1 MLELSREDI
10 TADELIEYPKDE
22 RFIKLPIAQYLELL
36 GISAIKSQIALINA
50 INNPKYRFVVAA
62 LSRRQGK
69 TYIANIIGQLVALVP
84 GTNVLIMSPNYSL
97 SQISF
102 DLQRN
107 LIKHFDLEVARDNAK
122 DKIIELTNGST
133 IRMGSV
139 NQVDST
145 VGRSYDLIIF
155 DEAALGDGGMDAFNV
170 ALRPTLD
177 KSTSKCL
184 FISTPRGRNN
194 WFSDFY
200 QRGFSDQYP
209 NWASIRATYHEN
221 PRISQKDIDEAKL
234 GMSKA
239 EFEQEYLASFNT
251 FQGQVWDFNYE
262 ECVANLEELDT
273 SKMDIFAGLDVG
285 YRDPTAFCVIGYD
298 WDEKKYYI
306 LEEYMQAEKTTEQHA
321 ESIQVMIDRW
331 DIEAIYIDSAAQQMR
346 FDLAQNYDISTI
358 NATKSV
364 LDGIASVA
372 TIVDNDS
379 LIVDQ
384 RCKRTLECLDQYQ
397 WNPNENLLV
406 EKPVHNMAS
415 HMADALRYA
424 LYTFVASDITF

>member
-10 TADELIEYPKDE
+10 TAEELIEYPKDE
-22 RFIKLPIAQYLELL
+22 RFIKLPISQYLELL
-36 GISAIKSQIALINA
+36 GITPIRSQVALINA
-50 INNPKYRFVVAA
+50 INNPAYRFVVAA

-84 GTNVLIMSPNYSL
+84 NTNVLIMSPNYAL

-155 DEAALGDGGMDAFNV
+155 DEAALGDAGMDAFNV

-177 KSTSKCL
+177 KPTSKCL

-194 WFSDFY
+194 WFSEFY
-200 QRGFSDQYP
+200 QRGFNDEYD
-209 NWASIRATYHEN
+209 NWVSIRATYHEN
-221 PRISQKDIDEAKL
+221 PRISEKDIAEAKK

-239 EFEQEYLASFNT
+239 EFNQEYLADFNT
-251 FQGQVWDFNYE
+251 FMGQVWDFNYE
-262 ECVANLEELDT
+262 ECVADLEEFNV
-273 SKMDIFAGLDVG
+273 SKMDVFAGLDVG
-285 YRDPTAFCVIGYD
+285 YRDPTAFCVIAYD
-298 WDEKKYYI
+298 WDSETYYI
-306 LEEYMQAEKTTEQHA
+306 LDEYMEAEKTTEQHA
-321 ESIQVMIDRW
+321 EAIQKLINKW
-331 DIEAIYIDSAAQQMR
+331 DIDAIYIDSAAQQMR

-364 LDGIASVA
+364 LDGIASVS
-372 TIVDNDS
+372 TIVDNNK

-384 RCKRTLECLDQYQ
+384 RCDHTLQALDQYQ
-397 WNPNENLLV
+397 WNPNENLLT

>member
-1 MLELSREDI
+1 M
-10 TADELIEYPKDE
+10 
-22 RFIKLPIAQYLELL
+22 ELL
-36 GISAIKSQIALINA
+36 GITPIKSQVALINA
-50 INNPKYRFVVAA
+50 INNPDYRFVVAA

-84 GTNVLIMSPNYSL
+84 NTNVLIMSPNYSL

-155 DEAALGDGGMDAFNV
+155 DEAALGDGGMDAFNI

-177 KSTSKCL
+177 KANSKCI

-194 WFSDFY
+194 WFSEFY
-200 QRGFSDQYP
+200 QRGYNDDYP
-209 NWASIRATYHEN
+209 TWASIRSTYHEN
-221 PRISQKDIDEAKL
+221 PRISQKDIDEAKK

-239 EFEQEYLASFNT
+239 EFNQEYLADFNT
-251 FQGQVWDFNYE
+251 FLGQVWDFDYE

-285 YRDPTAFCVIGYD
+285 YRDPTAFCVIGFD
-298 WDEKKYYI
+298 WDAETYYI
-306 LEEYMQAEKTTEQHA
+306 LDEYMEAEKTTEHHA
-321 ESIQVMIDRW
+321 EVIQGMISKW
-331 DIEAIYIDSAAQQMR
+331 DIDAIYIDSAAQQMR

-372 TIVDNDS
+372 TIVDNS
-379 LIVDQ
+379 KLIVDQ
-384 RCKRTLECLDQYQ
+384 RCEHTLMSLDQYQ
-397 WNPNENLLV
+397 WNPNENLLT

>member
-1 MLELSREDI
+1 MLEISRDNI
-10 TADELIEYPKDE
+10 SSQELTEFPKAE
-22 RFIKLPIAQYLELL
+22 RFIKLPISQYLNLL
-36 GISAIKSQIALINA
+36 GITPINSQIALINA
-50 INNPKYRFVVAA
+50 VNHPQYRFIVAA

-69 TYIANIIGQLVALVP
+69 TYISNIIGQLIALVP
-84 GTNVLIMSPNYSL
+84 GINVLIISPNYAL

-107 LIKHFDLEVARDNAK
+107 LIKHFNLEVTRDNAK

-145 VGRSYDLIIF
+145 VGRSYDLIVF
-155 DEAALGDGGMDAFNV
+155 DEAALSHAGKDAFNT

-177 KSTSKCL
+177 KPNSKCI

-194 WFSDFY
+194 WFAEFY
-200 QRGFSDQYP
+200 DRGFNDEYD
-209 NWASIRATYHEN
+209 NWVSIKATYHEN
-221 PRISQKDIDEAKL
+221 PRISETDIEEAKRT
-234 GMSKA
+234 MSKA

-251 FQGQVWDFNYE
+251 FEGKIWNFNYE

-273 SKMDIFAGLDVG
+273 SKMEIFAGLDVG

-298 WDEKKYYI
+298 WDSEKYHI
-306 LEEYMQAEKTTEQHA
+306 LDEYMEAERTTEQHA
-321 ESIQVMIDRW
+321 IEIQKLIQKW
-331 DIEAIYIDSAAQQMR
+331 DIDAIYIDSAAQQMR
-346 FDLAQNYDISTI
+346 FDLAQEYDISTI

-364 LDGIASVA
+364 LDGISAVA
-372 TIVDNDS
+372 TIVDNNR

-384 RCKRTLECLDQYQ
+384 RCDHALMALDQYQ
-397 WNPNENLLV
+397 WNQNENLMT

-415 HMADALRYA
+415 HMSDALRYA
-424 LYTFVASDITF
+424 LYTFVDTDITF

>member
-1 MLELSREDI
+1 MLEISRDNISSKEI
-10 TADELIEYPKDE
+10 TEYPKAE
-22 RFIKLPIAQYLELL
+22 RFIKLPISQYLELL
-36 GISAIKSQIALINA
+36 GINPINSQIALINA
-50 INNPKYRFVVAA
+50 VNNPQYRFIVAA

-69 TYIANIIGQLVALVP
+69 TYISNIIGQLVALVP
-84 GTNVLIMSPNYSL
+84 GANVLIISPNYAL

-107 LIKHFDLEVARDNAK
+107 LIKHFDLEVTRDNAK

-145 VGRSYDLIIF
+145 VGRSYDLIVF
-155 DEAALGDGGMDAFNV
+155 DEAALSHAGKDAFNI

-177 KSTSKCL
+177 KPNSKSI

-194 WFSDFY
+194 WFAEFY
-200 QRGFSDQYP
+200 DRGFNDEYE
-209 NWASIRATYHEN
+209 NWISIKATYHEN
-221 PRISQKDIDEAKL
+221 PRISEIDIEEARRT
-234 GMSKA
+234 MSKA

-251 FQGQVWDFNYE
+251 FDGQIWDFNYE

-285 YRDPTAFCVIGYD
+285 YRDPTAFCVIGFD
-298 WDEKKYYI
+298 WDSEKYYI
-306 LEEYMQAEKTTEQHA
+306 LDEYMEAEKTTEQHA
-321 ESIQVMIDRW
+321 VEIRKLIEKW
-331 DIEAIYIDSAAQQMR
+331 DIDAIYIDSAAQQMR
-346 FDLAQNYDISTI
+346 FDLAQEYDISTI

-364 LDGIASVA
+364 LDGIAAVA
-372 TIVDNDS
+372 TIVDNNR

-384 RCKRTLECLDQYQ
+384 RCDHSLMALDQYQ
-397 WNPNENLLV
+397 WNPNENLLT

-415 HMADALRYA
+415 HMSDALRYA
-424 LYTFVASDITF
+424 LYTFVASMITF